1 MSLRR
6 VYVAMDET
14 ETPSDLRDG
23 ERVEAIRLGGPRDG
37 DRIGIYVVRLI
48 EDGVEL
54 RPEPSEPER

>member
-23 ERVEAIRLGGPRDG
+23 ERVDAIRLGGPRDG
-37 DRIGIYVVRLI
+37 DRIGVYIVRLI

-54 RPEPSEPER
+54 VPEAAER